1 MTPFDS
7 HFSPTATSCPLAL
20 LEMGRF
26 TVVNLLA
33 HPLEQSIME
42 GASVIR
48 METSGVTVLLQH
60 VFH

>member
-1 MTPFDS
+1 MTPFDF

-33 HPLEQSIME
+33 HLLEQSIME
-42 GASVIR
+42 GASIIR

>member
-1 MTPFDS
+1 MAPFDS

-33 HPLEQSIME
+33 HLLEQSIME
-42 GASVIR
+42 GAGIIGVIPQ
-48 METSGVTVLLQH
+48 G
-60 VFH
+60 